1 MRYTKFWRMKGL
13 EKVKLGLALCGSY
26 CTYSKVLAV
35 AKDLAEKYD
44 MTAIMSE
51 TAAAT
56 DSRFGDAEDF
66 IKQLEA
72 LTGKAVIRT
81 ITGAERVGPDHM
93 FDALVIAPCTG
104 NTMSKLASGIT
115 DTTVTMAAKSH
126 LRNGGPVVIAFSTND
141 ALSGSAPA
149 IAALLNRKNY
159 YFVPF
164 GQDDP
169 AGKPTSLQADFTK
182 IDETVESALK
192 GKQLQPLIKK

>member
-26 CTYSKVLAV
+26 CTYSKVIAA

-44 MTAIMSE
+44 LTALMSE
-51 TAAAT
+51 TAAGT
-56 DSRFGDAEDF
+56 DSRFGEAEDF

-81 ITGAERVGPDHM
+81 INGAERVGPDHM

-115 DTTVTMAAKSH
+115 DTAVTMAAKSH
-126 LRNGGPVVIAFSTND
+126 LRNGGPVIIAFSTND

-169 AGKPTSLQADFTK
+169 DGKPTSLQADFTK
-182 IDETVESALK
+182 IGETVEQALK
-192 GKQLQPLIKK
+192 GKQLQPLLKK

>member
-26 CTYSKVLAV
+26 CTYSKVIAA

-44 MTAIMSE
+44 LTALMSE

-56 DSRFGDAEDF
+56 DSRFGEAEDF

-81 ITGAERVGPDHM
+81 INGAERVGPDHM

-115 DTTVTMAAKSH
+115 DTAVTMAAKSH
-126 LRNGGPVVIAFSTND
+126 LRNGGPVIIAFSTND

-169 AGKPTSLQADFTK
+169 DGKPTSLQADFTK
-182 IDETVESALK
+182 IGETVEQALK
-192 GKQLQPLIKK
+192 GKQLQPLLKK

>member
-72 LTGKAVIRT
+72 LTG
-81 ITGAERVGPDHM
+81 
-93 FDALVIAPCTG
+93 
-104 NTMSKLASGIT
+104 
-115 DTTVTMAAKSH
+115 
-126 LRNGGPVVIAFSTND
+126 
-141 ALSGSAPA
+141 
-149 IAALLNRKNY
+149 
-159 YFVPF
+159 
-164 GQDDP
+164 
-169 AGKPTSLQADFTK
+169 
-182 IDETVESALK
+182 
-192 GKQLQPLIKK
+192 